1 MRIERKNEHL
11 ENYLKTL
18 YSGDTLFSDI
28 FIEHNALPELSMDDI
43 DTSVEIFGKRISYP
57 FMINAIT
64 GGGDISTDINGDLA
78 RLAKE
83 FNIPM
88 AVGSQKVALDIEDAR
103 ESFMIIREILKDE
116 NVVIGNLS
124 ARENLDEYIK
134 AGEMIDV
141 DAMQIH
147 LNTLQELV
155 MSEGDRDFKGQLDNI
170 EEIVKNYNKPII
182 VKETGAGISK
192 DVAQRLYDIG
202 VRHIDVSG
210 CGGTNFV
217 EIENIRRFDMDFSDL
232 YEWGIPTAKSIINCR
247 TLPEDLQVIGSGGI
261 KTGKDIVKA
270 IIIGAD
276 LVGISGE
283 ILSYLMHGGYQGAK
297 EYLETLIYKLKMI
310 MLLLGKKNISEL
322 RNTDYKVT
330 GRLKEIL

>member
-1 MRIERKNEHL
+1 MRIERKNEHI

-18 YSGDTLFSDI
+18 YTGDTLFSNI

-43 DTSVEIFGKRISYP
+43 DTSIEIFGKKASHP

-64 GGGDISTDINGDLA
+64 GGGEISTDINGDLA

-88 AVGSQKVALDIEDAR
+88 AVGSQKVALDVEEAR
-103 ESFMIIREILKDE
+103 ESFMIIREILGED
-116 NVVIGNLS
+116 NIVIGNLS
-124 ARENLDEYIK
+124 ARESLEEVQR
-134 AGEMIDV
+134 AGDMINV
-141 DAMQIH
+141 DAMQLH

-155 MSEGDRDFKGQLDNI
+155 MCEGDRDFRGQLSNI
-170 EEIVKNYNKPII
+170 ENIVNNYQKPII

-192 DVAQRLYDIG
+192 EVAQRLYNKG
-202 VRHIDVSG
+202 VRYIDISG
-210 CGGTNFV
+210 SGGTNFV

-232 YEWGIPTAKSIINCR
+232 YGWGIPTAKSIIECR
-247 TLPEDLQVIGSGGI
+247 TLPEDLHIIGSGGI

-270 IIIGAD
+270 IILGSD

-297 EYLETLIYKLKMI
+297 EYLENLIYKLKMI
-310 MLLLGKKNISEL
+310 MLLLGKKNISQLKE
-322 RNTDYKVT
+322 TDYKVF
-330 GRLKEIL
+330 GKLKDIL